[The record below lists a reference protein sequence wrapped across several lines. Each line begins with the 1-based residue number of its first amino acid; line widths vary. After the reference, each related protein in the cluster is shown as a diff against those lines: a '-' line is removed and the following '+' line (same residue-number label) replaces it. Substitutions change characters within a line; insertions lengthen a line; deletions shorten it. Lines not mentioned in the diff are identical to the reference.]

1 MPNLIIDGR
10 AVSVPAGTT
19 IVEAARKAGVAIPT
33 LCYLKDVS
41 NVGSCRV
48 CVVEVEGTPELV
60 AACKTPVIEAMRV
73 RTDTP
78 RVIEARRLALDLVIS
93 NHGLNS
99 TNFCFSCLK
108 NGDCELQDLCRDLGV
123 DRKSVV

>member
-19 IVEAARKAGVAIPT
+19 IVEAAREAGVAIPT

-93 NHGLNS
+93 NHGRNS
-99 TNFCFSCLK
+99 YKIS
-108 NGDCELQDLCRDLGV
+108 
-123 DRKSVV
+123 

>member
-1 MPNLIIDGR
+1 MPNIIIDGR
-10 AVSVPAGTT
+10 EVAAEQGTT
-19 IVEAARKAGVAIPT
+19 LVEAARAAGITVPT

-41 NVGSCRV
+41 AVGSCRV
-48 CVVEVEGTPELV
+48 CVVEVEGEPDLV
-60 AACKTPVIEAMRV
+60 PACKTPVREGMVV

-78 RVIEARRLALDLVIS
+78 RVDAARRLALDLIIS

-108 NGDCELQDLCRDLGV
+108 NGDCELQDLCRALGV
-123 DRKSVV
+123 E